1 MDCAYGTLR
10 GSKAISRP
18 LGNLVSKANSKTAA
32 AVQDI
37 YRPILRGYFAI
48 VALYY
53 CVMSVSHFWYFDG
66 LALLAMGGVAVVAA
80 IVSGI
85 AFYQL
90 RKTMPARQVEHRQLS
105 VNLLMIANVV
115 VALNLNFEPQ
125 KMTYFIMLVMVF
137 ALASVNFRQSLF
149 SIIVACGAL
158 MSFTGQLETAA
169 FEGYA
174 FLAFAAAMA
183 SLSITYLLRNAI
195 IKIANA
201 RLDAV
206 DQLEEVK
213 IVSETLRERSLS
225 DSLTAL
231 PNRRAFFERL
241 RELKAKAAQDQIH
254 TDVVWLVLID
264 LDGFKSV
271 NDIHGHL
278 VGDLLLQ
285 AVAGRLNSTKMEGAH
300 VSRMGGDEFNVIVS
314 SGQSKDEIAQW
325 CNDLLKKLA
334 QPYSIEGRSVR
345 ISGSIGCKQIDHA
358 LDMRSQINQADFAL
372 MTAKGQGKNR
382 AVMFSAEHAKQAE
395 ERYAIEE
402 ALRSAN
408 LVNEIELVFQPQVD
422 LERDTI
428 VRAEAL
434 ARWSSPKIGTIEPG
448 KFIQIAEDS
457 GLIGGIT
464 LMVVEKAFAEL
475 KSWENPIPIS
485 INLSSHDL
493 ISDMIIDAIIDQSAA
508 LKIDP
513 ALVEFEVTETAMM
526 TDFEKATKNLDRL
539 AGAGF
544 AIALDDF
551 GTGYSNFNYLRTLPI
566 GKLKVDRSFM
576 ENPGDP
582 MTEKVL
588 FSLAGMARTL
598 GVHCLL
604 EGIEDEVDL
613 LMAKRVGA
621 NAVQGY
627 LFGEPMTSA
636 ALHEAVIGFSD
647 KQAERRKAVG

>member
-1 MDCAYGTLR
+1 M
-10 GSKAISRP
+10 SKLNA
-18 LGNLVSKANSKTAA
+18 KTAL

-37 YRPILRGYFAI
+37 YRPIFSGYFAI
-48 VALYY
+48 VAAYY
-53 CVMSVSHFWYFDG
+53 IFMSVSHFWYFEG
-66 LALLAMGGVAVVAA
+66 TELLVMGGVAVLAA
-80 IVSGI
+80 IASLTSFI
-85 AFYQL
+85 QL
-90 RKTMPARQVEHRQLS
+90 RNPMEANQIERRQLA

-115 VALNLNFEPQ
+115 VALNLGFEPQ
-125 KMTYFIMLVMVF
+125 KMTYFIMMVMIF

-149 SIIVACGAL
+149 SIVVASIAL
-158 MSFTGQLETAA
+158 MSFAGRLEKAT
-169 FEGYA
+169 FDGYV
-174 FLAFAAAMA
+174 FLVIAAAMA
-183 SLSITYLLRNAI
+183 SLSITYFLRNAI
-195 IKIANA
+195 IRIANA
-201 RLDAV
+201 RLDAI

-213 IVSETLRERSLS
+213 VVSETLRERSLS

-241 RELKAKAAQDQIH
+241 RELKAQAAQDPIQN
-254 TDVVWLVLID
+254 DAVWLVLID

-285 AVAGRLNSTKMEGAH
+285 AVSGRLTSANTKGAH

-314 SGQSKDEIAQW
+314 GGQSQEDITQW

-334 QPYSIEGRSVR
+334 EPYSIEGRSVR
-345 ISGSIGCKQIDHA
+345 ISGSIGCKQLDLE

-382 AVMFSAEHAKQAE
+382 AVMFNREHAKQAE

-408 LVNEIELVFQPQVD
+408 LAAEIELVFQPQVD
-422 LERDTI
+422 LERGTI
-428 VRAEAL
+428 VRAEVL
-434 ARWSSPKIGTIEPG
+434 ARWSSPKIGTIQPG

-464 LMVVEKAFAEL
+464 LMVVEKAFTEL
-475 KSWENPIPIS
+475 QSWEKPIPIS

-493 ISDMIIDAIIDQSAA
+493 ISDMIIDAIIDQSTA

-513 ALVEFEVTETAMM
+513 AMVEFEVTETAMM

-576 ENPGDP
+576 DNPGDP

-621 NAVQGY
+621 DAVQGY
-627 LFGEPMTSA
+627 LFGAPMTSA
-636 ALHEAVIGFSD
+636 DLHDAVIGFSGS
-647 KQAERRKAVG
+647 QAEGQKAVG